1 MGSGN
6 SGLYSGAYSST
17 SIALTA
23 RSSTPTLTIRPLF
36 VDGRVTQRS
45 LSQYREQFYGKSVND
60 INSMLK
66 AEGYET
72 TIRKSKHKTSK
83 AQIIVTTNP
92 SKDRNITQV
101 QVSPGS
107 PRHGNIPYV
116 KISTTNMGIVKIVDG
131 KKADYKTD
139 GKETAKIYFRRRK
152 KS

>member
-1 MGSGN
+1 
-6 SGLYSGAYSST
+6 
-17 SIALTA
+17 
-23 RSSTPTLTIRPLF
+23 
-36 VDGRVTQRS
+36 
-45 LSQYREQFYGKSVND
+45 
-60 INSMLK
+60 MLK

-92 SKDRNITQV
+92 SKERNITQV

-152 KS
+152 